1 MATGHTHAV
10 STTKVFVWV
19 WSFLVL
25 LTFVEVFFAYRRM
38 SLELMIVILLGLSVV
53 KSGLIMAHFMH
64 LKFERL
70 SPGMTLIPA
79 LVILISLVLMSFPDS
94 VRRHQLTPRQKGW
107 PA

>member
-25 LTFVEVFFAYRRM
+25 LTFVEVFFAYRKM
-38 SLELMIVILLGLSVV
+38 PLELMIVILLGLSVM
-53 KSGLIMAHFMH
+53 KSALIMAYFMH

-70 SPGMTLIPA
+70 SLVMTLIPA
-79 LVILISLVLMSFPDS
+79 LVILICLMFISFPDS
-94 VRRHQLTPRQKGW
+94 VRIHQLTPR
-107 PA
+107 